1 LSHTPIY
8 EQFDTRDITQ
18 RRGGYKIR
26 LELLNLFLTLRQTI
40 EDYYK
45 PSFLEVK
52 KYEIEIILF
61 SYLVVELEEKEE
73 E

>member
-8 EQFDTRDITQ
+8 EQFDTGDITQ

-26 LELLNLFLTLRQTI
+26 LELLNLFLTLRQAI

-61 SYLVVELEEKEE
+61 SYLVVELEEEE
-73 E
+73 EE